1 MAARPAL
8 CAGAVSSFV
17 CSRFIPGLL
26 SSAQVA
32 GRRDSEERGE
42 QQLLLHLNPPS
53 LLPQPPSLHPPPL
66 PPTPGEVFLEL
77 GFTDC
82 RQREPARWLQ
92 LVFSAQSRKSDNNN
106 DNYHLHN

>member
-32 GRRDSEERGE
+32 GRRDREESNNSSCTSS
-42 QQLLLHLNPPS
+42 LNHLHSTLS
-53 LLPQPPSLHPPPL
+53 PSLHPRGRFGWSSGL
-66 PPTPGEVFLEL
+66 PTACRGSLPG
-77 GFTDC
+77 GY
-82 RQREPARWLQ
+82 
-92 LVFSAQSRKSDNNN
+92 S
-106 DNYHLHN
+106 

>member
-42 QQLLLHLNPPS
+42 QQLLLHL
-53 LLPQPPSLHPPPL
+53 LPQPPSLHPLPL
-66 PPTPGEVFLEL
+66 PPSLGEVFLEL
-77 GFTDC
+77 VYTDC
-82 RQREPARWLQ
+82 LQRKPARWLQ